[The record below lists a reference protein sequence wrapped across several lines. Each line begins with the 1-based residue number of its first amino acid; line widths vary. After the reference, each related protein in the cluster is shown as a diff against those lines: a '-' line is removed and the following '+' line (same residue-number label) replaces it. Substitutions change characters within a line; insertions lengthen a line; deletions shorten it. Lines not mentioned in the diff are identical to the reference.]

1 MKLQVC
7 KPTLHTNYLWIWPF
21 CRELAHEL
29 GYPWAEYWE
38 FLDCFADLSM
48 QEGLNMLEA
57 YLNWRSSRLA
67 QWESEK
73 KGVDSRVRA
82 ATAAAVVSSSKPYF
96 R

>member
-1 MKLQVC
+1 MGF
-7 KPTLHTNYLWIWPF
+7 WPF

-38 FLDCFADLSM
+38 FLDSFADLSVE
-48 QEGLNMLEA
+48 EGLSVLEA
-57 YLNWRSSRLA
+57 YLNWRSSRPA

-73 KGVDSRVRA
+73 KGGDSRGRA
-82 ATAAAVVSSSKPYF
+82 ATSVAAISSSKQCF